1 MSLLIDGK
9 AAMAAML
16 RAPDTFRR
24 IKDSDWALSARQ
36 LAKKQLI
43 AGRQGLPDII
53 AIRDALGDDIF
64 DKTLESLTAN
74 QAKQLAARLDRD
86 RRQGDFT
93 SGSQAVARVRE
104 LLDGRNQAAA
114 PAKTAPGADR
124 KPEPAEAGAPS
135 RGYLG
140 RKAFRTGR

>member
-16 RAPDTFRR
+16 RAPETFRN
-24 IKDSDWALSARQ
+24 IKDGDWALSARQ

-43 AGRQGLPDII
+43 AGRQTLSDII

-64 DKTLESLTAN
+64 DKTLDSLTAK
-74 QAKQLAARLDRD
+74 QARQLAARLDSTRG
-86 RRQGDFT
+86 QEDFRT
-93 SGSQAVARVRE
+93 GTAGVSHVRA
-104 LLDGRNQAAA
+104 LLDGATTRPRAGSHKHA
-114 PAKTAPGADR
+114 PASE
-124 KPEPAEAGAPS
+124 PEPAQAGAS
-135 RGYLG
+135 EKRYLG

>member
-16 RAPDTFRR
+16 RAPETFRN
-24 IKDSDWALSARQ
+24 IKDGDWALSARQ

-43 AGRQGLPDII
+43 AGRQTLSDII

-64 DKTLESLTAN
+64 DKTLDSLTAR
-74 QAKQLAARLDRD
+74 QARQLAARLDND
-86 RRQGDFT
+86 RGQDDFKT
-93 SGSQAVARVRE
+93 GTAALSHVRA
-104 LLDGRNQAAA
+104 LLDSAVSSPLAASRRTE
-114 PAKTAPGADR
+114 PPRT
-124 KPEPAEAGAPS
+124 PEPAEAGPAAK
-135 RGYLG
+135 RYLG